1 MNVLELK
8 NIGFKY
14 QMSRKPIIKNIN
26 VEIKKGEFIGLVGQ
40 NGVGKTTLCNIMRG
54 LIPNFTQGEL
64 RGEVLIDGKN
74 LNEYSMGMIAEK
86 IGFVFQNPF
95 IQISGIKKTVYE
107 EIAFGLEN
115 IGVERSEMIQRV
127 DKIIDQLNIGYL
139 KDKHPGQLSG
149 GQSQRVALASVLVM
163 DPEILIVD
171 EPTSQLDPVGTEE
184 VFETLGILKE
194 QQRTIIL
201 VEHKIDLI
209 SEYADRV
216 IVLSQEGIAMDGP
229 TNDILGNP
237 KIETYGVPMPQVAK
251 MAHKLQEQNKRS
263 FDPIPTKL
271 DESVVAFRKV
281 LNLNE

>member
-14 QMSRKPIIKNIN
+14 QLAEKPIFKNIN
-26 VEIKKGEFIGLVGQ
+26 LEIKKGEFIGLVGQ

-64 RGEVLIDGKN
+64 RGEVLVEGQN
-74 LNEYSMGMIAEK
+74 LNTYQMGMLSEK

-115 IGVERSEMIQRV
+115 LGVERAEMMQRV
-127 DKIIDQLNIGYL
+127 DDIITQLKIEYL
-139 KDKHPGQLSG
+139 KDKHPGELSG

-171 EPTSQLDPVGTEE
+171 EPTSQLDPIGTEE
-184 VFETLGILKE
+184 VFETLGILKK
-194 QQRTIIL
+194 QHRTIIL

-216 IVLSQEGIAMDGP
+216 IVMSEDGIAMDGP
-229 TNDILGNP
+229 TQEVLGNP
-237 KIETYGVPMPQVAK
+237 LVETYGVPMPQVAK
-251 MAHKLQEQNKRS
+251 LAHQLEVQNKVK
-263 FDPIPTKL
+263 FDQIPTRL
-271 DESVVAFRKV
+271 EESVDVFGKV
-281 LNLNE
+281 LNLHD

>member
-14 QMSRKPIIKNIN
+14 QLSRKPIIKNIN
-26 VEIKKGEFIGLVGQ
+26 LEIKKGEFIGLVGQ

-115 IGVERSEMIQRV
+115 IGVERGEMIERV
-127 DKIIDQLNIGYL
+127 DKIIDQLKIGYL

>member
-14 QMSRKPIIKNIN
+14 QLAEKPIFKNIN
-26 VEIKKGEFIGLVGQ
+26 LEIKKGEFIGLVGQ

-64 RGEVLIDGKN
+64 RGEVLVEGQN
-74 LNEYSMGMIAEK
+74 LNTYQMGMLSEK

-115 IGVERSEMIQRV
+115 LGVERAEMMQRV
-127 DKIIDQLNIGYL
+127 DDIIAQLKIGYL
-139 KDKHPGQLSG
+139 KDKHPGELSG

-171 EPTSQLDPVGTEE
+171 EPTSQLDPIGTEE
-184 VFETLGILKE
+184 VFETLGILKK
-194 QQRTIIL
+194 QHRTIIL

-216 IVLSQEGIAMDGP
+216 IVMSEDGIAMDGP
-229 TNDILGNP
+229 TQEVLGNP
-237 KIETYGVPMPQVAK
+237 LVETYGVPMPQVAK
-251 MAHKLQEQNKRS
+251 LAHQLEVQNKVK
-263 FDPIPTKL
+263 FDQIPTRL
-271 DESVVAFRKV
+271 EESVDVFGKV
-281 LNLNE
+281 LNLHD

>member
-8 NIGFKY
+8 DIGFKY
-14 QMSRKPIIKNIN
+14 QMSRAPIFKNIN
-26 VEIKKGEFIGLVGQ
+26 LEIKQGEFIGLVGR

-54 LIPNFTQGEL
+54 LIPHLTQGDL
-64 RGEVLIDGKN
+64 RGDVLIDGKN
-74 LNEYSMGMIAEK
+74 LNEYNMGMLAEK

-115 IGVERSEMIQRV
+115 IGVERAEMIERV
-127 DKIIDQLNIGYL
+127 DRIIEQLKIGYL

-163 DPEILIVD
+163 EPDILIVD
-171 EPTSQLDPVGTEE
+171 EPTSQLDPIGTEE

-194 QQRTIIL
+194 QNKTVIL

-216 IVLSQEGIAMDGP
+216 IVMADGQIAMDGP
-229 TNDILGNP
+229 TKEVLGTP
-237 KIETYGVPMPQVAK
+237 EIESYGVLMPQVAK
-251 MAHKLQEQNKRS
+251 LAYQLQKQNGVS
-263 FDPIPTKL
+263 FHDIPTNL
-271 DESVVAFRKV
+271 EDSEREFGKV
-281 LNLNE
+281 LNLSE